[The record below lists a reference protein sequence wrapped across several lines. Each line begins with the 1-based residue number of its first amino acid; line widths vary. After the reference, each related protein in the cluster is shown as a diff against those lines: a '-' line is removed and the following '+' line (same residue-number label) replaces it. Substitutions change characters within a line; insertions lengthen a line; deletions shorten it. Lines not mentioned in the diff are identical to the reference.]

1 MIIKGVNVLDKL
13 QISLA
18 AARVNAGLT
27 QKEVAQKLKISKNT
41 LISWEKG
48 NTEPKASQSYTLSK
62 LYNIPLDNIFFRHSN
77 QI

>member
-1 MIIKGVNVLDKL
+1 MNVLDKL

-27 QKEVAQKLKISKNT
+27 QKEVAKRLKISKNT
-41 LISWEKG
+41 LVSWEKG
-48 NTEPKASQSYTLSK
+48 NSEPKASQSYKLSE